1 MKKSYTN
8 IVKGIRKYFKDN
20 KLKRA
25 VIGLSGGI
33 DSSLCAKLVA
43 DAIGKENLYGLILP
57 DKGIT
62 AKTSIE
68 HAKMAAKA
76 AGIDYAVHPIN
87 IFLKPFKKLS
97 WKESH
102 IAIINTKS
110 RIRANILFNY
120 ANTHDALVIGTS
132 NKSELLLGYFTKY
145 GDGAID
151 IEVIGS
157 LWKTE
162 VFEVSRFLG
171 LPDEIIN
178 KEPTAELFHGHT
190 DEKELGAKY
199 EIIDRIL
206 KGIIRGKKPKTR
218 LEKQILNRMKANEH
232 KRKTVPIIKK

>member
-1 MKKSYTN
+1 MKKTYAN
-8 IVKGIRKYFKDN
+8 IVKGIRKYFKEN
-20 KLKRA
+20 NFKKA

-33 DSSLCAKLVA
+33 DSSLSAKLVA
-43 DAIGKENLYGLILP
+43 DAIGKKSLYGLILP
-57 DKGIT
+57 DKGVT

-68 HAKMAAKA
+68 HAKAAAKA
-76 AGIDYAVHPIN
+76 AGIKYSIHPIN
-87 IFLKPFKKLS
+87 VFLSPFRKLS
-97 WKESH
+97 WKENH
-102 IAIINTKS
+102 IAVINTKS

-162 VFEVSRFLG
+162 VFEMARFLG
-171 LPDEIIN
+171 LPREIIE

-199 EIIDRIL
+199 GTIDRVL
-206 KGIIRGKKPKTR
+206 KGLTRGKKPKTR
-218 LEKQILNRMKANEH
+218 LEKQILDRMKANEH
-232 KRKTVPIIKK
+232 KRKAVPIIKK

>member
-1 MKKSYTN
+1 MKSKYNS

-20 KLKRA
+20 KFKRA
-25 VIGLSGGI
+25 VIGLSGGV

-43 DAIGKENLYGLILP
+43 DAIGKKNLYGLILP

-68 HAKMAAKA
+68 HAKLSAKK
-76 AGIDYAVHPIN
+76 AGIRYAIHSIN
-87 IFLKPFKKLS
+87 EFLKQFKKLS
-97 WKESH
+97 WKENH

-162 VFEVSRFLG
+162 VFEMAKILG
-171 LPDEIIN
+171 LPKEIIE

-199 EIIDRIL
+199 ETIDRVL
-206 KGIIRGKKPKTR
+206 KQLIKGKKPKTA
-218 LEKQILNRMKANEH
+218 LEKQIVKRMKVNEH
-232 KRKTVPIIKK
+232 KRKAVPIIK